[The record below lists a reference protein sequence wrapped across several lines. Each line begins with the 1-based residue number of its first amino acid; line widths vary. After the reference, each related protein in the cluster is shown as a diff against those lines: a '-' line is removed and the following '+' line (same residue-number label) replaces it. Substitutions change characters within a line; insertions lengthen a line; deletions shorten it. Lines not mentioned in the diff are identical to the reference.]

1 MYRFFRSIG
10 RDRVSIP
17 VSHPD
22 FTQPTLDRDSNYRME
37 LPPSIQV
44 MVEISNLKAVR
55 AITDAVYQNLIDAG
69 GIPGPLSTVKMPYRH
84 PTESWLDQVEI
95 DDPIVLQGNPIYDDP
110 RIFRQPTTFIPGEVV
125 ELDPIGTTRPE
136 KDAIWKK
143 MPPIPPPPCV
153 CVVKYEA
160 AKVDAKGSG
169 RWLDLFV

>member
-10 RDRVSIP
+10 RE
-17 VSHPD
+17 HPENPGLINQL
-22 FTQPTLDRDSNYRME
+22 TGRIWIVIQTIIME
-37 LPPSIQV
+37 LPPVIQV

-69 GIPGPLSTVKMPYRH
+69 GIPGPLSTVKMPYRVQ
-84 PTESWLDQVEI
+84 TESWLDQVEI
-95 DDPIVLQGNPIYDDP
+95 DEPIVLQGNPIYEAP
-110 RIFRQPTTFIPGEVV
+110 KSIRQPTKLIPGEVV
-125 ELDPIGTTRPE
+125 EIEPTGTTRPE

-143 MPPIPPPPCV
+143 MPPIPPAPCA

-160 AKVDAKGSG
+160 PKVDAKGSG